1 MATNI
6 VVPELGES
14 VVEARVARW
23 LKKEGDAVNAGE
35 ALVELET
42 EKIDLE
48 VSADRAGVLGR
59 IQHAEGADVKVGE
72 VLAVLEASN
81 GASTATDKA
90 DAKAAKP
97 ADDKPAAA
105 KPAGAAKA
113 EAGVTATRAA
123 TPEAE
128 IKATPTARNVAR
140 EEGVKLES
148 VAATGAGGRVMK
160 DDVLKARTPS
170 APAPSAPSAPAPSAP
185 APSAPSAPGAPAPS
199 ARSAPTAPSAP
210 RETRVRMSKRRATIA
225 RRLVEAQH
233 NAAMLTTFNEVDMTG
248 IMTLRERRKEAFQ
261 KQHGVGLGI
270 ASFFVKAAVAALKAF
285 PQINAEIQGDEI
297 VLKSYYDIG
306 MAVGAEGGLVVP
318 VIRDADQKNFAE
330 IESAIRDYAKRAQD
344 GTLTLE
350 DLKGGTFTITNGGVF
365 GSLMSTPILNP
376 PQVGILGLHK
386 IADRA
391 VAVNGQVVIRPM
403 MYLALS
409 YDHRIVDG
417 REAVQF
423 LVRIKEMI
431 EDPALM
437 VLA

>member
-1 MATNI
+1 MTNI

-14 VVEARVARW
+14 VVEARVAKW
-23 LKKEGDAVNAGE
+23 LKKEGDHVGIGE

-48 VSADRAGVLGR
+48 VSADRAGVLR
-59 IQHAEGADVKVGE
+59 SIKHAEGADVKVGE
-72 VLAVLEASN
+72 VLAILE
-81 GASTATDKA
+81 
-90 DAKAAKP
+90 
-97 ADDKPAAA
+97 
-105 KPAGAAKA
+105 AGAAAVPAPATPAKA
-113 EAGVTATRAA
+113 STPPATATAA
-123 TPEAE
+123 PGPTTGSSEV
-128 IKATPTARNVAR
+128 KATPTARNVAR

-148 VAATGAGGRVMK
+148 VAASGAGGRVMK
-160 DDVLKARTPS
+160 GDVLRAKTP
-170 APAPSAPSAPAPSAP
+170 A
-185 APSAPSAPGAPAPS
+185 SAPGPDAPGIPATGAGSGTSPVS
-199 ARSAPTAPSAP
+199 RGKGALSDRTEDRARMT
-210 RETRVRMSKRRATIA
+210 KRRATIA

-233 NAAMLTTFNEVDMTG
+233 NAAMLTTFNEVDMTA
-248 IMTLRERRKEAFQ
+248 IMSLRERRKEAFL

-270 ASFFVKAAVAALKAF
+270 ASFFVKAAVGALKQF
-285 PQINAEIQGDEI
+285 PQINSEIQGDEI
-297 VLKSYYDIG
+297 VTKHYYDIG

-318 VIRDADQKNFAE
+318 VIRDANTLSFVE
-330 IESAIRDYAKRAQD
+330 IEQSIRDFAKRAQD
-344 GTLTLE
+344 GSLTLE

-386 IADRA
+386 IADRPI
-391 VAVNGQVVIRPM
+391 AVNGQVVIRPM

-423 LVRIKEMI
+423 LVKIKDFI

-437 VLA
+437 AIA